1 LEVRLRHAVF
11 LLGATRSIF
20 GKKCAYPYTKQF
32 AMLSDDFKIPKYT
45 ANEDEV
51 LLLAER
57 VTEAKRI
64 SRKVFP

>member
-1 LEVRLRHAVF
+1 
-11 LLGATRSIF
+11 
-20 GKKCAYPYTKQF
+20 
-32 AMLSDDFKIPKYT
+32 MLSDDFKIPKYT